1 MSSSSD
7 TSGKPAVVI
16 STHAKT
22 IITPPTKPKA
32 SKKISRSS
40 SGRELPT
47 VNEWES
53 KLMGKK
59 GKLQTNV
66 NVDKKTRGNKF
77 EVADS
82 KGPRKK

>member
-1 MSSSSD
+1 MSSSSN
-7 TSGKPAVVI
+7 TCGRPAVVMPNHPE
-16 STHAKT
+16 S

-32 SKKISRSS
+32 SKKVSHSS

-59 GKLQTNV
+59 GNLQTNV
-66 NVDKKTRGNKF
+66 GMVGKQEET
-77 EVADS
+77 
-82 KGPRKK
+82 